1 MNKPHQK
8 LFICSGGQTGID
20 RAALDCAEEMN
31 IISGG
36 WCPLGRRS
44 EDGIIPPEYLMIET
58 SSPYYWKR
66 TWLNVIQS
74 DATLIIKPQDATN
87 SRGTLLTIKYARKAL
102 KPLKIFVLNKTR
114 NDEIVQWL
122 DQIQPEILNIA
133 GPRES
138 NYPGIYKHGKKIL
151 RQIFKA
157 YLLR

>member
-20 RAALDCAEEMN
+20 RAALDCAEEMK

-36 WCPLGRRS
+36 WCPRGRRA
-44 EDGIIPPEYLMIET
+44 EDGTISGKYLMMET
-58 SSPYYWKR
+58 SQPYYWKR

-74 DATLIIKPQDATN
+74 DATLIIMPQDDTN
-87 SRGTLLTIKYARKAL
+87 SRGTHLTVKYARKAL
-102 KPLKIFVLNKTR
+102 KPFKILVLDKTG

-122 DQIQPEILNIA
+122 NHIQPKILNIA

-138 NYPGIYKHGKKIL
+138 NYPGIYQHGKKVL

-157 YLLR
+157 YLLC